1 MSNHP
6 AISSALSFI
15 DEDDDHM
22 GGIRPI
28 GNEPLGFGM
37 SHLIPVDYGHPS
49 GLDYLSHAFS
59 SMVMNGP
66 SDTPGNPDLHSF
78 PQHAGVQSPSG
89 LGYVDVDV
97 VDDGDLEDEDEE
109 RVQELPEHACQYC
122 GIHSP
127 GCVIQCSHPDCKR
140 WFCNGKSGTK
150 LTSHIIAHMVKN
162 KHKEVVLHKDSPLGE
177 MPLECYQCGTRNI
190 FMLGFIAAKTDN
202 VVVILCR
209 DPCAQ
214 QSTSSALLSSKSD
227 SSSSSQTFSGD
238 GNTAGGNGN
247 AGDATTGSSSS
258 SASASASVPQ
268 SGIGDDWDLSQWQ
281 PLIEDRALLNWLV
294 KAPGEHELS
303 RSRHV
308 TMSMINRLEETW
320 KKDPKAK
327 MNSDGKSAEAIEDEV
342 AQKAK
347 DMPHPVLPSY
357 EDAFQYQDIFGPLV
371 RMEADNDKSLK
382 EAQSQEGIIVRWDV
396 GLSSKPV
403 ACFSFPRSDTELRLV
418 PGDELRLIRPSDS
431 ANRKDWE
438 CEGHVIKVIGDE
450 ISLELDT
457 VVSSPS
463 SSSSSSSSTG
473 SKSNTKYAH
482 YGHHH
487 YQVPLDLTHGYR
499 VEFVWKSTSF
509 DRMLNAMTTLK
520 SQESAVSNYLYR
532 KLMGHDVEDEWLRAY
547 EATSKKVEETR
558 IPNLPELNPSQLE
571 AVKAVVASPL
581 SLIQGPPGTGKTV
594 TSASIVF
601 HLSQMGQGP
610 VLVCAPSNV
619 AVDHLTERIDKTG
632 LRVVRIAAK
641 SREAVPSSVD
651 HLTLHQQVRQLL
663 RDLLSNPSASSS
675 SSSSSSTSF
684 QNQNDQFNT
693 KTNPGGYKLTLAKLQ
708 KLRDD
713 HGELSPADEKK
724 YQNLKRALELE
735 ILKTAQVICTTCVG
749 AGDSRLNRFTF
760 KSVLIDE
767 STQSTEPE
775 CLIPIVRGA
784 QQVILVGDHCQLGPV
799 IMSRSAGMAGLSQSL
814 FERLI
819 RIGVKPIR
827 LNIQYRMHPCL
838 SEWPS
843 NIFYEGSL
851 QNGVTTKQRSAP
863 HGVKFSWPD
872 PSCPMFFYAST
883 GMEEISASATSY
895 LNRTEATLCEKI
907 LNAMMRAGIKPS
919 QIGVITPYEGQR
931 AHLVSNLKRNLSQET
946 AEAIEVAS
954 VDSFQGREKDYIIFS
969 CVRSNESGN
978 DQYGFSSSSSSSY
991 QNQQWNPSNMNKLMA
1006 NIGFLADPRRLN
1018 VALTRARYGLI
1029 LLGNPR
1035 LLSKQPLWH
1044 NLLLHFS
1051 SQSCLVEGQLA
1062 ALKPSSYKL
1071 PAQRIVYTYAPEDKL
1086 AAYTWQYQ
1094 QIKQEEEFRR
1104 QQEMQWQESE
1114 GMPLGGAEYA
1124 SAPLQFEL
1132 NPYDQQVGG
1141 VGNSGM
1147 MMMNA
1152 HSTLLREAGGINP
1165 YSYASSSSSSIGGSA
1180 YGTSAGAYHPSSYQP
1195 GRTSTTS
1202 RNARSSFANTAF
1214 VGSPSPSA
1222 AVGSSST
1229 HHQQQQHQQQQ
1240 QHKTSSSTSSP
1251 AGKSATKN
1259 PSNKAG
1265 KKTATQH
1272 ASSAFS
1278 KQGASSHQ
1286 SSSSSSSSSMA
1297 QSRSAAQQQASSPS
1311 SHGGRQNQQHKKRG
1325 GGGQGAAQGRGH
1337 NPHHQQHSSSSNM
1350 MDSDLLTQASA
1361 PSSQN
1366 SATSSSNAAINLG
1379 RQIAAMSGYSMLG
1392 MPHDNAYSA
1401 SQDFPASQQSDTGL
1415 SQHLGTQPF

>member
-1 MSNHP
+1 
-6 AISSALSFI
+6 
-15 DEDDDHM
+15 
-22 GGIRPI
+22 
-28 GNEPLGFGM
+28 
-37 SHLIPVDYGHPS
+37 
-49 GLDYLSHAFS
+49 
-59 SMVMNGP
+59 
-66 SDTPGNPDLHSF
+66 
-78 PQHAGVQSPSG
+78 
-89 LGYVDVDV
+89 
-97 VDDGDLEDEDEE
+97 
-109 RVQELPEHACQYC
+109 
-122 GIHSP
+122 
-127 GCVIQCSHPDCKR
+127 
-140 WFCNGKSGTK
+140 
-150 LTSHIIAHMVKN
+150 
-162 KHKEVVLHKDSPLGE
+162 
-177 MPLECYQCGTRNI
+177 
-190 FMLGFIAAKTDN
+190 MLGFIAAKTDN

-214 QSTSSALLSSKSD
+214 QSSQALLSSSKSD
-227 SSSSSQTFSGD
+227 GGDGSASGGNNGSGNAGSDLSSSST
-238 GNTAGGNGN
+238 
-247 AGDATTGSSSS
+247 
-258 SASASASVPQ
+258 SAAAPP

-281 PLIEDRALLNWLV
+281 PLIEDRSLLNWLV
-294 KAPGEHELS
+294 KAPGETELS

-308 TMSMINRLEETW
+308 TLSMITRLEETW

-327 MNSDGKSAEAIEDEV
+327 MNSEGKLNDAMEDEAV
-342 AQKAK
+342 RKAQE
-347 DMPHPVLPSY
+347 MPHPVLSSY
-357 EDAFQYQDIFGPLV
+357 EDAFHYQDIFGPLV

-457 VVSSPS
+457 VVSSPGGTS
-463 SSSSSSSSTG
+463 SSSS
-473 SKSNTKYAH
+473 KSGKQH

-520 SQESAVSNYLYR
+520 SQESAVSNHLYH
-532 KLMGHDVEDEWLRAY
+532 KLMGHDIEDEWLRPY
-547 EATSKKVEETR
+547 EATSRKVEETR

-601 HLSQMGQGP
+601 HLSQMGNGP

-619 AVDHLTERIDKTG
+619 AVDHLTERIDRTG

-641 SREAVPSSVD
+641 SREAVPSAVD
-651 HLTLHQQVRQLL
+651 HLTLHEQVRQLL
-663 RDLLSNPSASSS
+663 RDLLANPTSSGS
-675 SSSSSSTSF
+675 GANSME
-684 QNQNDQFNT
+684 QFNT

-799 IMSRSAGMAGLSQSL
+799 IMSRFAGQAGLSQSL

-863 HGVKFSWPD
+863 LGVKFSWPD
-872 PSCPMFFYAST
+872 ASCPMFFYAST

-895 LNRTEATLCEKI
+895 LNRTEATLCEKL
-907 LNAMMRAGIKPS
+907 LNSMMRAGIKPS

-946 AEAIEVAS
+946 AESIEVAS

-978 DQYGFSSSSSSSY
+978 NDQPANYGY
-991 QNQQWNPSNMNKLMA
+991 GAQQHWNPNNLNKPMA

-1051 SQSCLVEGQLA
+1051 SQGCLVEGQLA

-1071 PAQRIVYTYAPEDKL
+1071 PAQRIGYTYAPEDKL

-1094 QIKQEEEFRR
+1094 QAKLEEEFRR
-1104 QQEMQWQESE
+1104 QQELNWQLEHQ
-1114 GMPLGGAEYA
+1114 GDDGDFA

-1132 NPYDQQVGG
+1132 NPYDQPTSSIMSMAMNNSSAIGRRNASG
-1141 VGNSGM
+1141 VSGED
-1147 MMMNA
+1147 
-1152 HSTLLREAGGINP
+1152 SGINP
-1165 YSYASSSSSSIGGSA
+1165 YSYASSASGQQ
-1180 YGTSAGAYHPSSYQP
+1180 YGASAYHPSSYQP
-1195 GRTSTTS
+1195 GQQSSTS
-1202 RNARSSFANTAF
+1202 RNARSSFANTA
-1214 VGSPSPSA
+1214 VGSPISPAHHSASSSA
-1222 AVGSSST
+1222 AHPKTPGKSST
-1229 HHQQQQHQQQQ
+1229 PS
-1240 QHKTSSSTSSP
+1240 KTAKGGQSTAA
-1251 AGKSATKN
+1251 AGTPK
-1259 PSNKAG
+1259 G
-1265 KKTATQH
+1265 KKTNAASPNAKNTASPQPSGNGNKPASPQQAGAAGGRQKQAQGRKRGGRNQDRDDNELLTQTPASQTSN
-1272 ASSAFS
+1272 ASSAAPF
-1278 KQGASSHQ
+1278 GRHI
-1286 SSSSSSSSSMA
+1286 
-1297 QSRSAAQQQASSPS
+1297 SA
-1311 SHGGRQNQQHKKRG
+1311 
-1325 GGGQGAAQGRGH
+1325 
-1337 NPHHQQHSSSSNM
+1337 
-1350 MDSDLLTQASA
+1350 L
-1361 PSSQN
+1361 
-1366 SATSSSNAAINLG
+1366 
-1379 RQIAAMSGYSMLG
+1379 SGYAGISTQQSQ
-1392 MPHDNAYSA
+1392 DTYAA
-1401 SQDFPASQQSDTGL
+1401 SQDFPASQSDAGL